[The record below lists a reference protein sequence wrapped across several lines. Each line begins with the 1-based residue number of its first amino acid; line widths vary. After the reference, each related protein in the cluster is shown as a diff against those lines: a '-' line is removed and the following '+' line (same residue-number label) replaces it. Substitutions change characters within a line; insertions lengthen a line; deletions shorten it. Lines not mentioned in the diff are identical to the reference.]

1 MRTSPWRAAVARI
14 RSPVEMRTAASVVAA
29 VLIATLGVAVAFHNG
44 ASSPTGARVE
54 PEGVVVLDAAR
65 SHRAERAR
73 WDRVALAHA
82 VRQSRE
88 TLLAAA
94 TTAASATAAVEV
106 AAGET
111 AAVQA
116 ASADAAAASAG
127 EAAAAWDALAGAMTG
142 LDTAMSHLGARVTA
156 AVAAD
161 GGDPAAD
168 VPEDA
173 ASAPEVLRAGAE
185 TESAR
190 LAVEAAHHGWAA
202 SMDAWRAA
210 EETRA
215 AEEARAAEESRAAP
229 RPSSSP
235 APEPGPAAP
244 SAGGGRPTDA
254 QGSILWVTS
263 VPTADGDGS
272 NGQMPMSAM
281 CRIPWGADQLG
292 YAQYLRCDAGAALT
306 RLNDAFR
313 AAFGEGI
320 AMDLTYRSYEDQVA
334 MKEAFGALAA
344 RPGTSSHG
352 LGTALDVQE
361 WPDVYGFGT
370 ARYEWLV
377 ANGPSYGWTAP
388 ARVRQDGAYPEYWHF
403 EYLP

>member
-1 MRTSPWRAAVARI
+1 MVARL
-14 RSPVEMRTAASVVAA
+14 RSPVAVRTAASTVAA
-29 VLIATLGVAVAFHNG
+29 VLIATFGVAGVAIHNG
-44 ASSPTGARVE
+44 VSGPTEARVE
-54 PEGVVVLDAAR
+54 PRGVVVLDAAR
-65 SHRAERAR
+65 ARGAEQAR
-73 WDRVALAHA
+73 WDRAALAHA

-88 TLLAAA
+88 TLVAAA

-106 AAGET
+106 AADET

-127 EAAAAWDALAGAMTG
+127 EAAAAWDALAAAMTS
-142 LDTAMSHLGARVTA
+142 LDTAMSHLGARVAA

-161 GGDPAAD
+161 GGDPAPD
-168 VPEDA
+168 GPEGA

-215 AEEARAAEESRAAP
+215 ADEARAAAEARPAT

-235 APEPGPAAP
+235 ATAPGPATPATG
-244 SAGGGRPTDA
+244 AGRPTDA
-254 QGSILWVTS
+254 QGNILWVTS
-263 VPTADGDGS
+263 VPTADGNGS
-272 NGQMPMSAM
+272 NGHMPMSAM
-281 CRIPWGADQLG
+281 CRIPWGVDQLG
-292 YAQYLRCDAGAALT
+292 YAQYLRCDAAAALT

-377 ANGPSYGWTAP
+377 ANGPSFGWTAP